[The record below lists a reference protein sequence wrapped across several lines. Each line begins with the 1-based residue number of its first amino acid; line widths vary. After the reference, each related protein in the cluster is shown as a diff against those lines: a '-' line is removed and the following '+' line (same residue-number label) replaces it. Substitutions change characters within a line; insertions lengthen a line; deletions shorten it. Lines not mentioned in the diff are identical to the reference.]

1 MYFFLK
7 KWYTEA
13 KEAFHMIESFAQLK
27 QLLSNTQPHT
37 AVVAAAHDEHTLQA
51 VFAAQ
56 DDGLI
61 KPILVGRREEIL
73 ELAQQLDHP
82 ITSNTQIVHAED
94 ESQCAAAAVDLI
106 RAGQGQMLIK
116 GMLQTGTLLKAV
128 VNKDSG
134 ICASPVM
141 SHVAILDVPSY
152 HKLLYITDGG
162 MVISPDLPQK
172 RAILTNALNFC
183 RFLGYDAPK
192 AAVLCAV
199 ENLNPH
205 MQETIDAAAL
215 KDEARSGAFGQCFVD
230 GPISLDLATDK
241 QAADIKGYRSPV
253 AGDADILLAPSIAAG
268 NILGKALY
276 GLAGGEMAGV
286 VLGATVPIT
295 VNSRGATPAEK
306 YDSILICAAMA
317 V

>member
-1 MYFFLK
+1 
-7 KWYTEA
+7 
-13 KEAFHMIESFAQLK
+13 MIESFAQLK

-106 RAGQGQMLIK
+106 HAGQGQMLIK